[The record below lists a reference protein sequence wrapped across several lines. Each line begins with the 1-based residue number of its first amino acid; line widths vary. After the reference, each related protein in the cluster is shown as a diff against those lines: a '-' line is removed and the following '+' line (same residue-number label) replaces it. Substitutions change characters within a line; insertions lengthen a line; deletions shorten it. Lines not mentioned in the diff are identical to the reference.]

1 MKSNYE
7 YNHGIMQQGAI
18 VKLSIYR
25 KNLVDPK
32 ISTLSTVILNILQ
45 YVQWILQYLYS
56 SAIYEYCNTAMKL
69 YENTCYLTKK
79 IFWNECHECK
89 LNSVVYYGLL

>member
-25 KNLVDPK
+25 K
-32 ISTLSTVILNILQ
+32 TLSTVILNILQ

-69 YENTCYLTKK
+69 YENTCCLTKE
-79 IFWNECHECK
+79 IVWNECHECK

>member
-25 KNLVDPK
+25 KILKAKFEP
-32 ISTLSTVILNILQ
+32 TLSIAILKILQ
-45 YVQWILQYLYS
+45 YMQ
-56 SAIYEYCNTAMKL
+56 
-69 YENTCYLTKK
+69 
-79 IFWNECHECK
+79 
-89 LNSVVYYGLL
+89 

>member
-25 KNLVDPK
+25 NNFK
-32 ISTLSTVILNILQ
+32 
-45 YVQWILQYLYS
+45 
-56 SAIYEYCNTAMKL
+56 
-69 YENTCYLTKK
+69 
-79 IFWNECHECK
+79 
-89 LNSVVYYGLL
+89 G

>member
-25 KNLVDPK
+25 KMLKAKFQP
-32 ISTLSTVILNILQ
+32 TLSIVILNILQ
-45 YVQWILQYLYS
+45 YMQWILQY

-69 YENTCYLTKK
+69 YENTC
-79 IFWNECHECK
+79 N
-89 LNSVVYYGLL
+89 N

>member
-25 KNLVDPK
+25 K
-32 ISTLSTVILNILQ
+32 ISTNVEYCYIEHT
-45 YVQWILQYLYS
+45 
-56 SAIYEYCNTAMKL
+56 AIYAMNTA
-69 YENTCYLTKK
+69 
-79 IFWNECHECK
+79 IFCNI
-89 LNSVVYYGLL
+89 